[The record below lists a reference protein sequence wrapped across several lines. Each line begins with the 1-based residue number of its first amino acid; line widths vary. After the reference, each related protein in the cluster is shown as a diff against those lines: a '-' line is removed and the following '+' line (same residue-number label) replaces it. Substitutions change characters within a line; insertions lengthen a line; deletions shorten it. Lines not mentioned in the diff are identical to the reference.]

1 MADENKASYA
11 KIGFTGFLG
20 AVALAGAL
28 GYLGGMRGGGDV
40 VYGETYVEK
49 SVSGLSVGSP
59 VNFRGLKV
67 GKVSEIGF
75 VGGRYNVTSPRDRNL
90 IYVRMAFPREKLC
103 FGDCRP
109 EWSDETARRMIDQ
122 LALRAT
128 VTASGITGLSRVE
141 IDSDTNVPPMQV
153 AWTPKDL
160 YIPPAVSL
168 LDSFSDAATKVMNQ
182 INRIDIGA
190 VWSNVH
196 ASVQALAKTAEGA
209 QAMLESRRGDI
220 DKVVGDLSETMSSV
234 RELTEELRANP
245 SLLIRERVPEPLP
258 ETER

>member
-11 KIGFTGFLG
+11 KIGFTVFLG
-20 AVALAGAL
+20 TVATAVALV
-28 GYLGGMRGGGDV
+28 YLGGLRGGGDI

-59 VNFRGLKV
+59 VNFRGLKIGRV
-67 GKVSEIGF
+67 AEIGF
-75 VGGRYNVTSPRDRNL
+75 VGDRYDVVSPRDRNL
-90 IYVRMAFPREKLC
+90 ICVRMAFPRENLG
-103 FGDCRP
+103 FDASRI
-109 EWSDETARRMIDQ
+109 EWSEETARRMIEQ
-122 LALRAT
+122 LSLRAT
-128 VTASGITGLSRVE
+128 VTASGITGLSRIE
-141 IDSDTNVPPMQV
+141 LDSHTNVPPMQV
-153 AWTPKDL
+153 SWTPKDL

-168 LDSFSDAATKVMNQ
+168 LDSFSDAATKMMNQ
-182 INRIDIGA
+182 INRMDIGA

-209 QAMLESRRGDI
+209 QAVLESRRGDL
-220 DKVVGDLSETMSSV
+220 DKVAGDLSETMSSV